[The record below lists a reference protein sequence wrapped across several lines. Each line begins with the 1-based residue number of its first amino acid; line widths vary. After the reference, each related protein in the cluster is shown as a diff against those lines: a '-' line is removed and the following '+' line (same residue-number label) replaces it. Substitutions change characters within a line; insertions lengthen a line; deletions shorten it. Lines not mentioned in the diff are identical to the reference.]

1 MGHTNSNGSSV
12 RTDSKGHHVR
22 YQLHRRPDL
31 QGTAYFQYGYGGDPE
46 MRDPKERFN
55 CGNSGEDHC
64 SPGIFMADR
73 MDRGLRITD

>member
-1 MGHTNSNGSSV
+1 
-12 RTDSKGHHVR
+12 
-22 YQLHRRPDL
+22 
-31 QGTAYFQYGYGGDPE
+31 